1 MWSLSKMHQAGE
13 LIAAIAVVISL
24 IFVGLQIKDNT
35 IATEAA
41 TYQDTVAYDIEILLN
56 MGSTP
61 EMARVFFTFR
71 DNPESLI
78 EDEFLQGRTLLSA
91 TVRHLENLYLQ
102 HEAGMLS
109 DEAWATREPLIRT
122 YVLSPGFDRLM
133 SGSTGQNYGGSFI
146 DYAERIRN
154 ESKDGAGN

>member
-24 IFVGLQIKDNT
+24 IFVGLQIKENT

-61 EMARVFFTFR
+61 EMARVFFTFLE
-71 DNPESLI
+71 DPESLD
-78 EDEFLQGRTLLSA
+78 EDEYLQGRTLLSA

-109 DEAWATREPLIRT
+109 DEAWATREGLVRN
-122 YVLSPGFDRLM
+122 VALSPGFDRM
-133 SGSTGQNYGGSFI
+133 ISGPIGQNYTGSFI

-154 ESKDGAGN
+154 ESKGGAGN

>member
-1 MWSLSKMHQAGE
+1 MWSLNKMHQVGE
-13 LIAAIAVVISL
+13 LIAAFAVVISL
-24 IFVGLQIKDNT
+24 IFVGLQIKGNT

-56 MGSTP
+56 MASTP

-71 DNPESLI
+71 DDPESLS
-78 EDEFLQGRTLLSA
+78 EDEFLQGQTLLNA

-109 DEAWATREPLIRT
+109 DAAWATREPLIRT
-122 YVLSPGFDRLM
+122 YVLSPGFERLM

-146 DYAERIRN
+146 DYTERIRN
-154 ESKDGAGN
+154 ESKGGAGN

>member
-1 MWSLSKMHQAGE
+1 MNVRFPESSRSREASQGRALRLLMAESSRSL
-13 LIAAIAVVISL
+13 
-24 IFVGLQIKDNT
+24 
-35 IATEAA
+35 
-41 TYQDTVAYDIEILLN
+41 TVN

-71 DNPESLI
+71 DDPESLN

-109 DEAWATREPLIRT
+109 DEAWATREALIRNI
-122 YVLSPGFDRLM
+122 VLSPGFDRLM
-133 SGSTGQNYGGSFI
+133 SSSTGQNYGGPFI